1 MKRFFFTTIALAAVA
16 VGCTKSG
23 LIESP
28 QTYETPIA
36 FEPYTGKAPVTKAT
50 VATTETIYDGFQVI
64 GYEEANATSHAIT
77 VTNNPYLDRKVY
89 VKYDTENEEYEM
101 KEGKPVWRYDNAMY
115 WPENKT
121 LTFMAYG
128 LNAEKE
134 YGSPSTKTIT
144 WSSEKPHTKF
154 VYAVPPMVA
163 EQEDLVISPIMQGQS
178 SANNPVV
185 VKLYHALSRVG
196 FKVKTEGSANVNVI
210 IKDVRLKGTGLTSAS
225 FDLEDAVSV
234 TTTGSGPDVTTAVS
248 YKNDATDGNQQAVTG
263 TDAIDYSLFDTGYQ
277 YTTLS
282 YNDPSNPNSDTKDFP
297 AFMTRSAST
306 STTVAVCANT
316 TFRTS
321 ANITEGATNKTV
333 DYDPA
338 YISADA
344 ISKLASNEDRFMMII
359 PQTLSNAKVEVVYQL
374 SGAEEQKAEINLG
387 SFQFKAGKAYEFVF
401 TVSTVA
407 VGFGVEVGG
416 WLPGFAADNGDTN
429 FTEAEGYFPLIPVE

>member
-1 MKRFFFTTIALAAVA
+1 
-16 VGCTKSG
+16 
-23 LIESP
+23 
-28 QTYETPIA
+28 
-36 FEPYTGKAPVTKAT
+36 
-50 VATTETIYDGFQVI
+50 
-64 GYEEANATSHAIT
+64 
-77 VTNNPYLDRKVY
+77 
-89 VKYDTENEEYEM
+89 
-101 KEGKPVWRYDNAMY
+101 
-115 WPENKT
+115 
-121 LTFMAYG
+121 
-128 LNAEKE
+128 
-134 YGSPSTKTIT
+134 
-144 WSSEKPHTKF
+144 
-154 VYAVPPMVA
+154 MVA

-185 VKLYHALSRVG
+185 VKLYHALSKVG

-225 FDLEDAVSV
+225 FDLQNAVSV
-234 TTTGSGPDVTTAVS
+234 TTTGSGSDATTAVS
-248 YKNDATDGNQQAVTG
+248 YTNDATDGDQAPVTG
-263 TDAIDYSLFDTGYQ
+263 TAAIDYSLFDTEYK

-282 YNDPSNPNSDTKDFP
+282 YDNQSNPNSTTKDFP

-316 TFRTS
+316 TFKTS
-321 ANITEGATNKTV
+321 ATIKEGNTDKTV

-338 YISADA
+338 YISADD
-344 ISKLASNEDRFMMII
+344 ISRLTSNEDRYMMII

-429 FTEAEGYFPLIPVE
+429 FTEDEGYFPLIPVE